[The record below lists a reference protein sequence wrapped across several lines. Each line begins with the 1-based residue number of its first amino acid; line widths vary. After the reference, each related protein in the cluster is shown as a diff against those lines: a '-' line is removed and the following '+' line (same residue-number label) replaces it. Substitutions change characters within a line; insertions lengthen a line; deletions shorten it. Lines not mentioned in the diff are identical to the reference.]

1 MTLWKPTA
9 GLLMTVIG
17 KRVADAGVLLRF
29 LR

>member
-9 GLLMTVIG
+9 DLVVALIG
-17 KRVADAGVLLRF
+17 KGVAVAGVLLRF